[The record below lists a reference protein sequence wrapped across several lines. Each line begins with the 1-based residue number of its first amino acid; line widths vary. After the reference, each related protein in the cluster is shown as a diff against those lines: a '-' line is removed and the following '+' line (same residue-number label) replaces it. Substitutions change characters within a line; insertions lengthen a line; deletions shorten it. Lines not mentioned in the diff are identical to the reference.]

1 MRYFK
6 NHPNMKKYLVGPTW
20 EQIEKV
26 IKAHGVN
33 FSQFERYYGMYDHFI
48 TQIKRGERKL
58 SPKYW
63 HIIFENLKIIEAGFS
78 VKVFDVPPPNNI
90 NRQKN
95 IIKKNS
101 ALAELM

>member
-6 NHPNMKKYLVGPTW
+6 WHPNHKKYLIPPTN
-20 EQIEKV
+20 EQIFKV
-26 IKAHGVN
+26 VAAHGITMAK
-33 FSQFERYYGMYDHFI
+33 FERYYGMYEGFLR
-48 TQIKRGERKL
+48 QIKHGDKKL

-90 NRQKN
+90 NRKKKM
-95 IIKKNS
+95 IK
-101 ALAELM
+101 AGGVLAELM